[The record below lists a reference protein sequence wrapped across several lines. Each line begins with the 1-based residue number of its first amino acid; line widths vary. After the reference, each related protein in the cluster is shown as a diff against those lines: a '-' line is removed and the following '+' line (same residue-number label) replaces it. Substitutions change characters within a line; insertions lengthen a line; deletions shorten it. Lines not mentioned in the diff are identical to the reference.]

1 MWALKRMLLCMVLA
15 FSYRFQAAYY
25 GPVGILCCRDPRGW
39 TAIHHAAYRGHL
51 ALLRFLLYASD
62 TDVNC
67 PDSFGCTPLHRS
79 CMGGNKDTTE
89 YLLQKGASHEV
100 RSCCGQTPLHL
111 AAAGGHLGTARTL
124 LQHLASPDMLDS
136 RRWTP
141 LHWAVFGGWG
151 DMAELLLDNGAE
163 LEGPS
168 GVGTSPLQLAV
179 MVGNEA
185 AVRLLLLR
193 GADAN
198 LRGSAGRTALHLC
211 ACSSEKKVIS
221 ALGFKKINLG
231 PINGQLRQCSSVLLE
246 RITILASLSQRKG

>member
-1 MWALKRMLLCMVLA
+1 M
-15 FSYRFQAAYY
+15 
-25 GPVGILCCRDPRGW
+25 
-39 TAIHHAAYRGHL
+39 
-51 ALLRFLLYASD
+51 
-62 TDVNC
+62 N
-67 PDSFGCTPLHRS
+67 
-79 CMGGNKDTTE
+79 GNKDATE
-89 YLLQKGASHEV
+89 YLLQKGASHES

-124 LQHLASPDMLDS
+124 LQHLASPDVLDS

-151 DMAELLLDNGAE
+151 DVAELLLDNGAE

-185 AVRLLLLR
+185 AVRLLLHR

-198 LRGSAGRTALHLC
+198 LRGSNGRTALHLC
-211 ACSSEKKVIS
+211 ACSAEKKVIS
-221 ALGFKKINLG
+221 GLGLENEIMSPSLVSWSDASQFCLLKRIHSSRVVTTFLQACLFSKTDRCL
-231 PINGQLRQCSSVLLE
+231 QLAVRMWPCLE
-246 RITILASLSQRKG
+246 SCDIIYIYNIIQK